1 LTRQIR
7 VHVVEVRKEFMGLK
21 YEYVS
26 TENSMIQQKWCMQK
40 KSKKVGLAHSL
51 KNYLGNRLLHE
62 SETQQQCL
70 PISTLIYHLG

>member
-26 TENSMIQQKWCMQK
+26 TEKSMIQKNGAYR
-40 KSKKVGLAHSL
+40 KKVKKWDWL
-51 KNYLGNRLLHE
+51 
-62 SETQQQCL
+62 
-70 PISTLIYHLG
+70 TL